1 MSKSPNDMAN
11 QALDTQNT
19 GERENA
25 RDSEQTSWTH
35 PKFLPVVQQ
44 AVAQALNQNKHS
56 LPTNNDTI
64 TDKLAAT
71 SFAVGHIQSYEQA
84 VILCWARPRSREHQL
99 GQRRQTNTRG
109 NGESEQETRQGMSN
123 VQSFTAPCLIAIA
136 NNAESGLS
144 RTPQNIPTSSAT

>member
-56 LPTNNDTI
+56 VPTNNDAI
-64 TDKLAAT
+64 TDQA
-71 SFAVGHIQSYEQA
+71 SIYE
-84 VILCWARPRSREHQL
+84 LCCGINPE
-99 GQRRQTNTRG
+99 
-109 NGESEQETRQGMSN
+109 
-123 VQSFTAPCLIAIA
+123 
-136 NNAESGLS
+136 
-144 RTPQNIPTSSAT
+144 